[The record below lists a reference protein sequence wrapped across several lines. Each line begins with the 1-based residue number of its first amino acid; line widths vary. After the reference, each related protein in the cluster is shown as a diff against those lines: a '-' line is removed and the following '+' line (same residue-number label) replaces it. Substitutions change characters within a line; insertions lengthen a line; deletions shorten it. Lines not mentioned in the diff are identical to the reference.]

1 MDRQGRPGAGAD
13 PLEKRIDSKCNF
25 FKFGYQ
31 LGYIGATID
40 PRPEMAGKD
49 GRSALMARDAVE
61 MLAVLREVAVQTAG
75 LEGVAVDISGVMDL
89 AGARFRE
96 GEELPR
102 DFLRFLKEAG
112 RKWYGG
118 ICALSSANHKL
129 AFDIAFNMDIP
140 GQHEVASE
148 LYEAV
153 VDLESGA
160 NRSCVLMCSRALGKA
175 LARKGAR
182 ADAPLSGR
190 LAWAR
195 AAGLL
200 GARELAMA
208 ESAFGAV
215 AEGDG
220 EAGGLE
226 DVDEADECRARLAL
240 RATIRLAGMI
250 LAAEIEAGMAGA
262 MGEFFADQ
270 KSNDRPAD

>member
-1 MDRQGRPGAGAD
+1 MDRQGRPGTGAD
-13 PLEKRIDSKCNF
+13 TLEKRIDSKCNF

-61 MLAVLREVAVQTAG
+61 MLSVLREVALHTAG
-75 LEGVAVDISGVMDL
+75 LEGVAVDIAGVLDL

-102 DFLRFLKEAG
+102 DFLRFLKEAN

-118 ICALSSANHKL
+118 LCQVSSGNHKL
-129 AFDIAFNMDIP
+129 AFDIAFNMDFP
-140 GQHEVASE
+140 GQREVARE

-153 VDLESGA
+153 VDLENGA
-160 NRSCVLMCSRALGKA
+160 FRSCVLMCRRALGTA
-175 LARKGAR
+175 LVKKGAR
-182 ADAPLSGR
+182 AGSPLNDQ

-195 AAGLL
+195 GMKFV
-200 GARELAMA
+200 GARELVAA
-208 ESAFGAV
+208 ESAFGRGT
-215 AEGDG
+215 EKDG
-220 EAGGLE
+220 GAGGAE
-226 DVDEADECRARLAL
+226 EVDERRAGLTL
-240 RATIRLAGMI
+240 RTTIRLAGMI
-250 LAAEIEAGMAGA
+250 LAAEIDAGMAGA
-262 MGEFFADQ
+262 MGEFAAGQ